1 LAYLNTQP
9 TVAAVLWPMV
19 MQGFGVGLLWVPITM
34 VTFTTLDPRLV
45 PDGSAVYHMVRNFGS
60 AVHISLTVTVS
71 LRMAR
76 TAYGELAERVTPF
89 NAAALPPEWS
99 IDQPSGLASLAR
111 ELHRQ
116 SMMIG
121 YLDAF
126 VFFVATSLAV
136 LPLVAAIRLR
146 KA

>member
-1 LAYLNTQP
+1 LAHLNTQP

-89 NAAALPPEWS
+89 NAPALPPEWS

-126 VFFVATSLAV
+126 VFFVATSLVV
-136 LPLVAAIRLR
+136 LPLMAAIRLR